1 MLYQAE
7 LLSDRAGQAAK
18 ASPANLDARSYN
30 IEKNFSSSF
39 YACRKAADALPLAAT
54 ADRHIV
60 KSWLVG

>member
-1 MLYQAE
+1 VLYQAE
-7 LLSDRAGQAAK
+7 LLSDRAGTATK
-18 ASPANLDARSYN
+18 NPPANLDDRYYN